1 MMIAL
6 TENGYDVST
15 RVTDRRIF
23 EYTRLSGVDDSP
35 NSIQKQAYKT

>member
-23 EYTRLSGVDDSP
+23 SDILEFQTLKLFIGRKDL
-35 NSIQKQAYKT
+35 KF

>member
-1 MMIAL
+1 MIAL

-23 EYTRLSGVDDSP
+23 NMHALKRCRW
-35 NSIQKQAYKT
+35 QACKT